1 MSCQCF
7 YFLFFISP
15 PSSRLLSVGLK
26 PFGGGEKKK
35 IFEVEKQATWT
46 LRNPIWKGP
55 RIEEAL
61 KTRGTATL
69 RLLRLLMFTA
79 SRCLSCRR
87 YLELIAFSKSVCFPP
102 VGCVRLIVYIYFFPR
117 PPHRHTPLPHHICLP
132 FLLWC
137 IFFYFLLLHCSTGG
151 NLTRQMECFPN
162 PRDLFHIYT

>member
-7 YFLFFISP
+7 YFFYIPPPPFLPSLL
-15 PSSRLLSVGLK
+15 PSSLLSVGLK
-26 PFGGGEKKK
+26 PFGGGKKKK

-69 RLLRLLMFTA
+69 GLLRLLMFTA
-79 SRCLSCRR
+79 SCCLSCRR

-102 VGCVRLIVYIYFFPR
+102 VGCVRLIVYIYFFSTP
-117 PPHRHTPLPHHICLP
+117 PLPLHHICLP
-132 FLLWC
+132 FSLWC
-137 IFFYFLLLHCSTGG
+137 IF
-151 NLTRQMECFPN
+151 
-162 PRDLFHIYT
+162 